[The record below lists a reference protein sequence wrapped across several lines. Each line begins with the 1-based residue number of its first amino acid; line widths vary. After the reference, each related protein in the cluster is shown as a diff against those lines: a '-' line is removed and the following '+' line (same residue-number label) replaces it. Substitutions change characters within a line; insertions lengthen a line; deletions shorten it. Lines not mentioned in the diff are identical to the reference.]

1 MRPYIPHSL
10 PPQGGKEPLLS
21 SRLAF
26 WYALT
31 VTEIRVLAQSFQLQL
46 AIWRS
51 NAFTFAFH
59 NVGVR
64 FIGPEEGLDES
75 SPDKFLPGSRR
86 TAYSATQ
93 YRSLKEAAHAIDRTV
108 GGAESIYQYHT

>member
-46 AIWRS
+46 AIWRN
-51 NAFTFAFH
+51 NAFAFAFH
-59 NVGVR
+59 NVVVL
-64 FIGPEEGLDES
+64 PSDSCYASL
-75 SPDKFLPGSRR
+75 PDKVRR
-86 TAYSATQ
+86 
-93 YRSLKEAAHAIDRTV
+93 EAFGQDT
-108 GGAESIYQYHT
+108 

>member
-31 VTEIRVLAQSFQLQL
+31 VTEIRVLAQSCQLQL

-51 NAFTFAFH
+51 NAFAFAFH

-75 SPDKFLPGSRR
+75 SPYKFWLFRFFR
-86 TAYSATQ
+86 KDHNIWWHIAMAKM
-93 YRSLKEAAHAIDRTV
+93 RIRERK
-108 GGAESIYQYHT
+108 